1 MMRSATLLLA
11 IALASGVAAGCAP
24 STPPDGSIPCDPSID
39 SQRAAGFDAALEL
52 TVPLAAFDGSP
63 ITVDSGRECS
73 EKRLGPLWG
82 AGVRELRS
90 AGGVFD
96 LGSESGYSVVTY
108 RANELTLDA
117 LAYAFQRGASTGRK
131 TQDIQIEKVNV
142 GAWTGSRMTLLN
154 GDHRQVIVL
163 FQVPGE
169 AGQVRGLLT
178 SDLSNA
184 TITELLARY
193 ELALK

>member
-1 MMRSATLLLA
+1 MRRATLLLA
-11 IALASGVAAGCAP
+11 IVLAGGVAAGCTP
-24 STPPDGSIPCDPSID
+24 STPPDGSLPCDPSID
-39 SQRAAGFDAALEL
+39 SQRAAGFDVALEA

-90 AGGVFD
+90 AGGIFD
-96 LGSESGYSVVTY
+96 LGSETGYSVVTY
-108 RANELTLDA
+108 RASELTLDA

-131 TQDIQIEKVNV
+131 IQDIQIEKVSV
-142 GAWTGSRMTLLN
+142 GAWAGSRMTLLN

>member
-1 MMRSATLLLA
+1 MRRATLLLA
-11 IALASGVAAGCAP
+11 IALAGGVAVGCAP
-24 STPPDGSIPCDPSID
+24 STPPDGSLPCDPSID
-39 SQRAAGFDAALEL
+39 SQRAAGFDAALEA

-90 AGGVFD
+90 AGGIFD
-96 LGSESGYSVVTY
+96 LGSETGYSVVTY
-108 RANELTLDA
+108 RASELTLEA

-178 SDLSNA
+178 SDISNA
-184 TITELLARY
+184 AITELLVRY

>member
-1 MMRSATLLLA
+1 MRRATLLLA
-11 IALASGVAAGCAP
+11 IALAGGVAVGCAP
-24 STPPDGSIPCDPSID
+24 STPPDGSLPCDPSID
-39 SQRAAGFDAALEL
+39 SQRAAGFDAALEA

-90 AGGVFD
+90 AGGIFD
-96 LGSESGYSVVTY
+96 LGSETGYSVVTY
-108 RANELTLDA
+108 RASELTLEA

-131 TQDIQIEKVNV
+131 TQDFQIEKVSV
-142 GAWTGSRMTLLN
+142 GAWPGSRMTLLN
-154 GDHRQVIVL
+154 GDHRQVIIV

-178 SDLSNA
+178 SDISNA
-184 TITELLARY
+184 AITELLARY

>member
-1 MMRSATLLLA
+1 MRRATLLLA
-11 IALASGVAAGCAP
+11 IALAGGVAVGCAP
-24 STPPDGSIPCDPSID
+24 STPPDGSLPCDPSID
-39 SQRAAGFDAALEL
+39 SQRAAGFDTALEA

-90 AGGVFD
+90 AGGIFD
-96 LGSESGYSVVTY
+96 LGSETGYSVVTY
-108 RANELTLDA
+108 RASELTLDA

-142 GAWTGSRMTLLN
+142 GEWTGSRMTLLN
-154 GDHRQVIVL
+154 GDHRQVIIL

-178 SDLSNA
+178 SDISNA
-184 TITELLARY
+184 AITELLARY
-193 ELALK
+193 ELALE

>member
-131 TQDIQIEKVNV
+131 TQDIQIEKVSV
-142 GAWTGSRMTLLN
+142 GAWPGSRMTLLN
-154 GDHRQVIVL
+154 GDHRQVIIL

>member
-1 MMRSATLLLA
+1 MRRATLLLA
-11 IALASGVAAGCAP
+11 IALAGGVAVGCTP
-24 STPPDGSIPCDPSID
+24 STPPDGSLPCDPSID
-39 SQRAAGFDAALEL
+39 SQRAAGFDAALEA

-90 AGGVFD
+90 AGGIFD
-96 LGSESGYSVVTY
+96 LGSETGYSVVTY
-108 RANELTLDA
+108 RANELTLEA

-178 SDLSNA
+178 SDISNA
-184 TITELLARY
+184 AITELLARY

>member
-1 MMRSATLLLA
+1 MRRATLLLA
-11 IALASGVAAGCAP
+11 IALAGGVAVGCAP
-24 STPPDGSIPCDPSID
+24 STPPDGSLPCDPSID
-39 SQRAAGFDAALEL
+39 SQRAAGFDAALEA

-90 AGGVFD
+90 AGGIFD
-96 LGSESGYSVVTY
+96 LGSETGYSVVTY
-108 RANELTLDA
+108 RASELTLEA

-131 TQDIQIEKVNV
+131 TQDIQIEKVSV
-142 GAWTGSRMTLLN
+142 GAWPGSRMTLLN
-154 GDHRQVIVL
+154 GDHRQVIIL

-178 SDLSNA
+178 SDISNA
-184 TITELLARY
+184 AIAELLARY

>member
-1 MMRSATLLLA
+1 
-11 IALASGVAAGCAP
+11 
-24 STPPDGSIPCDPSID
+24 
-39 SQRAAGFDAALEL
+39 
-52 TVPLAAFDGSP
+52 VPLAAFDGSP

-90 AGGVFD
+90 AGGIFD
-96 LGSESGYSVVTY
+96 LGSETGYSVVTY

-131 TQDIQIEKVNV
+131 TQDIQIEKVSV
-142 GAWTGSRMTLLN
+142 GAWPGSRMTLLN

-163 FQVPGE
+163 FQVLGE

>member
-1 MMRSATLLLA
+1 MRRATLLLA
-11 IALASGVAAGCAP
+11 IALAGGVAVGCAP
-24 STPPDGSIPCDPSID
+24 STPPDGSLPCDPSID
-39 SQRAAGFDAALEL
+39 SQRAAGFDAALEA

-90 AGGVFD
+90 AGGIFD
-96 LGSESGYSVVTY
+96 LGSETGYSVVTY
-108 RANELTLDA
+108 RASELTLEA

-131 TQDIQIEKVNV
+131 TQDIQIEKVSV
-142 GAWTGSRMTLLN
+142 GAWPGSRMTLLN
-154 GDHRQVIVL
+154 GDHRQVIIL
-163 FQVPGE
+163 FKVPGE

-178 SDLSNA
+178 SDISNA
-184 TITELLARY
+184 AITELLARY

>member
-1 MMRSATLLLA
+1 MRRATLLLA
-11 IALASGVAAGCAP
+11 IALAGGVAAGCAP
-24 STPPDGSIPCDPSID
+24 SAPPDGSLPCDPSID
-39 SQRAAGFDAALEL
+39 SQRAAGFDTALEA

-90 AGGVFD
+90 AGGIFD
-96 LGSESGYSVVTY
+96 LGSETGYSVVTY
-108 RANELTLDA
+108 RASELTLDA

-131 TQDIQIEKVNV
+131 TQDIQIEKVSV

-178 SDLSNA
+178 SDLSNVA
-184 TITELLARY
+184 ITELLARY

>member
-1 MMRSATLLLA
+1 MRRVTLLLA
-11 IALASGVAAGCAP
+11 IALAGIFAASCAP
-24 STPPDGSIPCDPSID
+24 SAPPDGSLPCDPSID
-39 SQRAAGFDAALEL
+39 SQRAAGFDAALEA

-90 AGGVFD
+90 AGGIFD
-96 LGSESGYSVVTY
+96 LGSETGYSVVTY
-108 RANELTLDA
+108 RANELTLGA

-131 TQDIQIEKVNV
+131 TQDIQIEKVSV
-142 GAWTGSRMTLLN
+142 GAWPGSRMTLLN
-154 GDHRQVIVL
+154 GDQRQVIVL
-163 FQVPGE
+163 FQVPSE

>member
-1 MMRSATLLLA
+1 MRRATLLLA
-11 IALASGVAAGCAP
+11 IVLAGGVAAGCTP
-24 STPPDGSIPCDPSID
+24 STPPDGSLPCDPSID
-39 SQRAAGFDAALEL
+39 SQRAAGFDTALEA
-52 TVPLAAFDGSP
+52 TVPLDAFDGSP

-90 AGGVFD
+90 AGGIFD
-96 LGSESGYSVVTY
+96 LGSETGYSVVTY

-131 TQDIQIEKVNV
+131 TQDIQIEKVSV
-142 GAWTGSRMTLLN
+142 GAWPGSRMTLLN

-169 AGQVRGLLT
+169 SGQVRGLLT

>member
-1 MMRSATLLLA
+1 MRRATLLLA
-11 IALASGVAAGCAP
+11 IVLAGGVAVGCAP
-24 STPPDGSIPCDPSID
+24 STPPAGSLPCDPSID
-39 SQRAAGFDAALEL
+39 SPRAAGFAAALEA

-90 AGGVFD
+90 AGGIFD
-96 LGSESGYSVVTY
+96 LGSETGYSVVTY
-108 RANELTLDA
+108 RASELTLDA

-184 TITELLARY
+184 AITELLARY

>member
-1 MMRSATLLLA
+1 MRRATLLLA
-11 IALASGVAAGCAP
+11 IALAGGVAVGCTP
-24 STPPDGSIPCDPSID
+24 STPPDGSLPCDPSID
-39 SQRAAGFDAALEL
+39 SQRAAGFDAALEA

-90 AGGVFD
+90 AGGIFD
-96 LGSESGYSVVTY
+96 LGSETGYSVVTY

-178 SDLSNA
+178 SDISNA
-184 TITELLARY
+184 AITELLARY
-193 ELALK
+193 ELALQ

>member
-1 MMRSATLLLA
+1 MKHLFMRYLLA
-11 IALASGVAAGCAP
+11 SSL
-24 STPPDGSIPCDPSID
+24 
-39 SQRAAGFDAALEL
+39 L
-52 TVPLAAFDGSP
+52 TIGM
-63 ITVDSGRECS
+63 
-73 EKRLGPLWG
+73 PLWAEDFRVG
-82 AGVRELRS
+82 FINTDRIFRE
-90 AGGVFD
+90 
-96 LGSESGYSVVTY
+96 
-108 RANELTLDA
+108 ANT
-117 LAYAFQRGASTGRK
+117 S
-131 TQDIQIEKVNV
+131 
-142 GAWTGSRMTLLN
+142 MTLLN

>member
-1 MMRSATLLLA
+1 MRRVALLLA
-11 IALASGVAAGCAP
+11 IVLAGGVAAGCTP
-24 STPPDGSIPCDPSID
+24 STPPDGSLPCDPSID
-39 SQRAAGFDAALEL
+39 SQRAAGFDAALEA
-52 TVPLAAFDGSP
+52 TVPLAAFDESP

-90 AGGVFD
+90 AGGIFD
-96 LGSESGYSVVTY
+96 LGSETGYSVVTY
-108 RANELTLDA
+108 RASELTLDA

-178 SDLSNA
+178 SDISNA
-184 TITELLARY
+184 AITELLARY